1 MSLRALARAFLVLS
15 GLASMGEARAA
26 DAVAVVTGPGD
37 QSAPSVSG
45 PRLAYTDDSSGTR
58 QVWVHDLATGAA
70 TQLSSGAVDHGAPD
84 LDRTTVAF
92 TGPDGLHL
100 MAADTGAH
108 LAFVPATGAA
118 HPSLSPQLVAWEQAG
133 PGGRDVAFMPLGT
146 VAPQVI
152 AGAGDEHA
160 PSASYGWI
168 AWLDES
174 GAGAIRL
181 RDAAGAVTTPFA
193 GRAGKVSLW
202 ASSPLASPLLAA
214 VVTGAAGDPDL
225 VVLDATGERARLARP
240 GEQRNPTLF
249 GEWVGFEDLSTGVSQ
264 VGIWQWSTGRV
275 VFPSPSSSDQVLND
289 VAVEQSQLRVA
300 WADARAGNL
309 DVYLFTAAL
318 PLPDLPPGQATC
330 DDPVAP
336 VLADLTVHRT
346 EGRSLTG
353 SARFGVSKETATLVC
368 IDAAH
373 VSSAWVALDCDE
385 LATPGDFD
393 PHVRHLEARRTLAA
407 GDHVAGALVLGKPG
421 ASLRVRVLADGWTAP
436 ARSGCLSGVDCPLS
450 SATPRGLGCATGGA
464 GGVLALLAP
473 LLLLA
478 RSRRRSRRS

>member
-15 GLASMGEARAA
+15 GLACAVEARAA

-37 QSAPSVSG
+37 QSNPSVSG
-45 PRLAYTDDSSGTR
+45 SRLAYTDDTSGWR
-58 QVWVHDLATGAA
+58 QVWVRDLAAGTA
-70 TQLSSGAVDHGAPD
+70 TQLTSDAADHGEPD

-92 TGPDGLHL
+92 TGPDGLRL
-100 MAADTGAH
+100 MAADGSATV
-108 LAFVPATGAA
+108 AFVPATGAA
-118 HPSLSPQLVAWEQAG
+118 HASLTPSLVAWEQAG
-133 PGGRDVAFMPLGT
+133 PGGRDVAFLPLGSM
-146 VAPQVI
+146 VPQVFP
-152 AGAGDEHA
+152 GAGDEHG

-174 GAGAIRL
+174 GAGSIKL
-181 RDAAGAVTTPFA
+181 RDPNGAVTTPFA

-202 ASSPLASPLLAA
+202 ASTPLAQPLLAA
-214 VVTGAAGDPDL
+214 AVDGAAGDPDL
-225 VVLDATGERARLARP
+225 VVLDASGAERARLARP

-275 VFPSPSSSDQVLND
+275 VFPSPSASDQVLND
-289 VAVEQSQLRVA
+289 VAVEAAQLRVA

-309 DVYLFTAAL
+309 DIYVFTAAL
-318 PLPDLPPGQATC
+318 PLPDLPPGQVRC

-336 VLADLTVHRT
+336 VLADLTVRRAD
-346 EGRSLTG
+346 GRSLTG
-353 SARFGVSKETATLVC
+353 SARFGVSSGTATLVC
-368 IDAAH
+368 IDAEH
-373 VSSAWVALDCDE
+373 VSAAWVALDCDE
-385 LATPGDFD
+385 LATPADFE

-407 GDHVAGALVLGKPG
+407 GEHVAGALVLGKPG
-421 ASLRVRVLADGWTAP
+421 STLRARVLADGWTTP
-436 ARSGCLSGVDCPLS
+436 ARSGCLSGVDCPL
-450 SATPRGLGCATGGA
+450 AGLPARGLGCDTGGS

-478 RSRRRSRRS
+478 RRRRR